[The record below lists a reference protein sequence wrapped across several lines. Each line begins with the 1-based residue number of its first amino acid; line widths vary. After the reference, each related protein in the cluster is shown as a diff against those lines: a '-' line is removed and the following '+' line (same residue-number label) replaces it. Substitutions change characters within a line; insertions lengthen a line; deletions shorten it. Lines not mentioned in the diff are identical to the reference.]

1 MIRRPPRSTRPDTLS
16 LHDALPIARLA
27 ARQRRRAHPLRH
39 RARQAGRRLPGLGAA
54 DAGHPIERGEAI
66 GSDAM
71 TRTMTGTLYGLGI
84 GPGGPELITVK
95 ALRPPK
101 AAPGLAYPAP
111 ASGATLTPAI
121 RSEERRVGKEC
132 ASTVRTRW

>member
-54 DAGHPIERGEAI
+54 DAGHPLERGAAT

-84 GPGGPELITVK
+84 GPGDPELLPVK
-95 ALRPPK
+95 ALRLLTSPQVP
-101 AAPGLAYPAP
+101 AYPAP
-111 ASGATLTPAI
+111 AAGDSP
-121 RSEERRVGKEC
+121 
-132 ASTVRTRW
+132 